1 MTALGSPV
9 HPDVIRAL
17 DVAHA
22 ALRAQDIPHLLIG
35 GLAVCARGYP
45 YATAD
50 VDFLLPEGTFPSSG
64 LLVTI
69 PAGIP
74 WKVGDVQVD
83 YLFPPEGPFFDEFS
97 ELFSRVGLA
106 EAVPVVPAHLL
117 AFLKLRV
124 GRWRDKSAVVELIKR
139 GGLNPGDTEQRFI
152 AAGVSTS
159 VLAYLQQCWAAAG
172 EEAP

>member
-83 YLFPPEGPFFDEFS
+83 YLFPPEGAFLDEFND
-97 ELFSRVGLA
+97 LFLRVGLA

-139 GGLNPGDTEQRFI
+139 GSLNPGDTEQRFI
-152 AAGVSTS
+152 AAGVSAD
-159 VLAYLQQCWAAAG
+159 VLGRFHDCWAAAA
-172 EEAP
+172 EEVP